1 MESVTLEFLKLLHF
15 IFLIISSI
23 VAEFYSPIQS
33 ISKDIAIFFNLLI
46 FTLFKTW
53 RQFNQNKKS

>member
-23 VAEFYSPIQS
+23 VAEFHSPIQS

-46 FTLFKTW
+46 LTLFKT
-53 RQFNQNKKS
+53 